1 MMKAYR
7 LHEWKSNGRLD
18 DIPVPEPGPGQ
29 VLLKIA
35 GNGICGS
42 DLHIMDHWEGPP
54 PHLKFELP
62 ITLGHEIAGWVEQP
76 GPSVEGFE
84 RGQPVLVTV
93 TGCGRCHMCAAGWN
107 NYCVNS
113 AERALASVGGLAE
126 YMVAPAD
133 GLVLLNKLTPWKA
146 APLTDAGLTSYHCV
160 SRIQHLLT
168 PDATVLVIGL
178 GGLGHMAVEMIKH
191 LTAVRVIGADPNPAA
206 RKLAEER
213 GADLLLP
220 SDQDTL
226 KAVLKE
232 VGPRRVDA
240 VLDFVGM
247 KATMEMACKTIRPMG
262 EIVVAGRGHNGIEF
276 MHNTMPYGAKI
287 STTFGGSKL
296 ELMHI
301 VALAEAGKLQSHVTK
316 YDLSDVQT
324 AIDKLRAGEIVGRAV
339 VVPDGH

>member
-1 MMKAYR
+1 MKAYR

-18 DIPVPEPGPGQ
+18 DIPMPEPGPGQ

-35 GNGICGS
+35 GNGICGP

-54 PHLKFELP
+54 PHIKFELP
-62 ITLGHEIAGWVEQP
+62 ITLGHEIAGWVEQS

-84 RGQPVLVTV
+84 RGQPTLVTV
-93 TGCGRCHMCAAGWN
+93 TGCGQCHMCAAGWN
-107 NYCVNS
+107 NYCIHS
-113 AERALASVGGLAE
+113 AERILASVGGLAE

-133 GLVLLNKLTPWKA
+133 GLVLLDKLTPWKA
-146 APLTDAGLTSYHCV
+146 APLTDAGLTSYHAV
-160 SRIQHLLT
+160 RRVQDLLS
-168 PDATVLVIGL
+168 PDSTVLVIGL
-178 GGLGHMAVEMIKH
+178 GGLGHMAVEIIKH
-191 LTAVRVIGADPNPAA
+191 VTAARVIGTDPNPAA

-213 GADLLLP
+213 GADMLLD
-220 SDQDTL
+220 SSEDTL
-226 KAVLKE
+226 KTVLE
-232 VGPRRVDA
+232 AVGPRRVDA

-247 KATMEMACKTIRPMG
+247 KATVEMACKVIRPMG
-262 EIVVAGRGHNGIEF
+262 EIVVVGRGPTGIEF

-296 ELMHI
+296 ELIHL
-301 VALAEAGKLQSHVTK
+301 VALAEAGKLQSHVTR
-316 YDLSDVQT
+316 YDLSNVQT

>member
-1 MMKAYR
+1 MKAYR
-7 LHEWKSNGRLD
+7 LHEWKNNGRLD
-18 DIPVPEPGPGQ
+18 DISVPEPGPGQ

-42 DLHIMDHWEGPP
+42 DLHIMDEWEGPP

-93 TGCGRCHMCAAGWN
+93 TGCERCHMCAAGWN

-126 YMVAPAD
+126 YMVAPAN
-133 GLVLLNKLTPWKA
+133 GLVLLHKLTPWKA
-146 APLTDAGLTSYHCV
+146 APLTDAGLTSYHCMRRV
-160 SRIQHLLT
+160 QHLLT
-168 PDATVLVIGL
+168 PDATVFVIGL
-178 GGLGHMAVEMIKH
+178 GGLGHMAVEMIKQT
-191 LTAVRVIGADPNPAA
+191 TATKVIGADPNPAA
-206 RKLAEER
+206 RKLAEDR

-226 KAVLKE
+226 KTVLE
-232 VGPRRVDA
+232 VVGPRRVDA

-247 KATMEMACKTIRPMG
+247 KATMEMACKAIRPMG

-276 MHNTMPYGAKI
+276 MHNTMPYGATI
-287 STTFGGSKL
+287 RTTFGGSKL
-296 ELMHI
+296 ELMQI